1 VKKLNYKLG
10 DWSPYKKRKE
20 LNRMLK
26 FIMQLWIVTFMSIA
40 FIIIAMALGGKDQQ
54 YIIDGAMFVTVILIA
69 SNIIID
75 TVLLGLHI
83 IFKERD

>member
-1 VKKLNYKLG
+1 
-10 DWSPYKKRKE
+10 
-20 LNRMLK
+20 MLK

>member
-1 VKKLNYKLG
+1 
-10 DWSPYKKRKE
+10 
-20 LNRMLK
+20 MLK

-54 YIIDGAMFVTVILIA
+54 YIIDSAMFVTVILIA

-83 IFKERD
+83 LFKNK